1 MLYLTII
8 MEKSA
13 GISLEFKDLDTNK
26 RTAVIK
32 HAVYTSI
39 DKVGDISTKG
49 MFKKSW
55 NEGKPDF
62 LFNHIEGKTVGSVKS
77 VYDDDNGAYT
87 EVKFGSWTLGN
98 DVLEMA
104 GEGVLKGAS
113 FGYKT
118 VNKQMVDIKGQKI
131 RKLTEVKH
139 FETSLLSLLPAHPEA
154 GIIILNK
161 SLEDISEDDINELL
175 TWGTEHITSL
185 KSYVQKIESYC
196 RKAKASDETILS
208 LQNGLVEYKQIISSY
223 DTALTHVANEP
234 TASDDEVKQGIQ
246 NYLTSLSIRQ
256 WQKQKQLSSC

>member
-1 MLYLTII
+1 

-13 GISLEFKDLDTNK
+13 GIALEFKDLDTSK

-49 MFKKSW
+49 MFTKSW

-62 LFNHIEGKTVGSVKS
+62 LFNHVEGSTVGQVKS
-77 VYDDDNGAYT
+77 MYDDDNAAYT
-87 EVKFGSWTLGN
+87 EVKFGNWTLGN

-104 GEGVLKGAS
+104 DEGVLKGAS

-139 FETSLLSLLPAHPEA
+139 IETSLLTMLPAHPEA
-154 GIIILNK
+154 GIVILNK
-161 SLEDISEDDINELL
+161 SLEDIEDIQELI
-175 TWGTEHITSL
+175 TWGSEHITSL
-185 KSYVQKIESYC
+185 KSYVAKIDAYC
-196 RKAKASDETILS
+196 HKAKASDETITGLQQS
-208 LQNGLVEYKQIISSY
+208 LIEYKQIISQF

-234 TASDDEVKQGIQ
+234 VASEREETII
-246 NYLTSLSIRQ
+246 NFLNSLNVQS
-256 WQKQKQLSSC
+256 WTQKHLSNSFQT